1 MPSGL
6 KHRAALASN
15 TRARGTPI
23 PRGVQGIAS
32 NLDDLTLRGEK
43 WKDAI
48 GDALAEGTLI
58 RKIVGATE
66 LTMDV
71 HDPGRHLLRH
81 PLMNEAHEVKLDGL
95 TFGFVKAASEGKDA
109 PMGLTYEPGLVV
121 DLRAIMGPHKAARA
135 KQTRAEFCQRRVYEV
150 DPRPK
155 FVCPELHVKQPVA
168 SAREAA
174 EAEERRDQERGKG
187 IGDDH
192 PAKLTV
198 KGNPASPAQRELGER
213 ALAIAE
219 EDSAP
224 EKVILS
230 LIESLIVETEM
241 GALDPANPLQ
251 ATPASKSGSTESDI
265 HRYLTGG
272 WGVDPTGGG
281 AIGYYKANPGKS
293 AGEIAQAIQ
302 GSAFPDRYDAV
313 SAEAQVW
320 LGAHGGTG
328 ITSVEFKKYE
338 FRQTKDESNWKV
350 INRLAGEV
358 NWRCFESAGV
368 IYFMTDDDLLESRVR
383 FGINDST
390 PSVVDTSFDLD
401 IGKDAD
407 EMTVEAY
414 ARPWAAPPGSV
425 VSVGRHG
432 PADGLWLVERIEAP
446 LARRNSLCKITLK
459 RPTEPKP
466 EPAPKSETRRL
477 GGGGGGTGES
487 LSGVP
492 IPIAKMIAEIERI
505 DEIAPSYVWGG
516 NHVAGAPPASGHY
529 DCSSFVSRILY
540 VGGLTDHTAA
550 SPELMTW
557 GIAGAGE
564 WLTIHSNSQ
573 HVFGEIR
580 TPSGWRTFQT
590 STSNPNSAPGWTPQR
605 TDQGAF
611 DTRHWKGL

>member
-6 KHRAALASN
+6 KHRPAISAGS
-15 TRARGTPI
+15 RAGGAPEPGR
-23 PRGVQGIAS
+23 VQGIAS
-32 NLDDLTLRGEK
+32 NLDDLDLRGEK
-43 WKDAI
+43 WKVAI
-48 GDALAEGTLI
+48 GDALSEGTLI
-58 RKIVGATE
+58 RKIRGATE
-66 LTMDV
+66 LSMSV
-71 HDPGRHLLRH
+71 HDPGRHLLRQ
-81 PLMNEAHEVKLDGL
+81 PLMQEKHEVKLDGL
-95 TFGFVKAASEGKDA
+95 TFGFVKAQSEGKDA
-109 PMGLTYEPGLVV
+109 PMSLTYEPSLVV
-121 DLRAIMGPHKAARA
+121 ALRDIMGPHKAARA
-135 KQTRAEFCQRRVYEV
+135 TQTRAEFAQRRVFEV

-155 FVCPELHVKQPVA
+155 FVCPELHVKQPVE

-174 EAEERRDQERGKG
+174 ELEARHDEERSKG

-198 KGNPASPAQRELGER
+198 KGNTASPAQRELGER
-213 ALAIAE
+213 ALGIAS

-224 EKVILS
+224 EKVMLS
-230 LIESLIVETEM
+230 LIEALIVETEM
-241 GALDPANPLQ
+241 GAADPSNPLQ
-251 ATPASKSGSTESDI
+251 ATPASKSGSTEQDI

-281 AIGYYKANPGKS
+281 AIGYFKQNPGAS

-302 GSAFPDRYDAV
+302 GSAYPDRYDQVGKEAAV
-313 SAEAQVW
+313 W
-320 LGAHGGTG
+320 TGAHGGSG
-328 ITSVEFKKYE
+328 VTSVEFKKYE
-338 FRQTKDESNWKV
+338 FRQPRDESNWTA

-390 PSVVDTSFDLD
+390 PSVVDTTFDLD

-414 ARPWAAPPGSV
+414 AKPWAAPPGSV
-425 VSVGRHG
+425 VAVGDHG

-459 RPTEPKP
+459 RPTEPKA
-466 EPAPKSETRRL
+466 EPAPKSERHQIGGAGGA
-477 GGGGGGTGES
+477 GGGAGEAS
-487 LSGVP
+487 SP
-492 IPIAKMIAEIERI
+492 TARMIDEIERI
-505 DEIAPSYVWGG
+505 DAIAPSYVWGG
-516 NHVAGAPPASGHY
+516 NHVAGPPPASGHY

-540 VGGLTDHTAA
+540 VGGLIDHTAA

-557 GIAGAGE
+557 GVAGVGNE
-564 WLTIHSNSQ
+564 LTIYANSQ
-573 HVFGEIR
+573 HVFGEIL

-590 STSNPNSAPGWTPQR
+590 STSNPNSAPGWTPKR

-611 DTRHWKGL
+611 DARHWKGL

>member
-1 MPSGL
+1 M
-6 KHRAALASN
+6 
-15 TRARGTPI
+15 

-66 LTMDV
+66 LTMEV

-81 PLMNEAHEVKLDGL
+81 PLMNEAHEVALDGL
-95 TFGFVKAASEGKDA
+95 HFGFVKAQSEGKDA
-109 PMGLTYEPGLVV
+109 PMGLTYEPRLVV
-121 DLRAIMGPHKAARA
+121 ALRDILGPHKAARA

-187 IGDDH
+187 IGDEH

-198 KGNPASPAQRELGER
+198 KGAAASPAQRELGER

-224 EKVILS
+224 EKVMLS
-230 LIESLIVETEM
+230 LIEALIVEAEM
-241 GALDPANPLQ
+241 GATDPGNPLQ
-251 ATPASKSGSTESDI
+251 ATPSSKSGSTEQDI

-302 GSAFPDRYDAV
+302 GSAYPGRYDEV

-320 LGAHGGTG
+320 LGAHGGAG
-328 ITSVEFKKYE
+328 VTSVEFKKYE
-338 FRQTKDESNWKV
+338 FRQTKEESNWKV

-425 VSVGRHG
+425 VNVTRHG

-466 EPAPKSETRRL
+466 EPAPKSEKRRL
-477 GGGGGGTGES
+477 GGASGSGTAGGVGGMGRLEGTPEEIVNQVVDYAHANGFPAVTRETVRAANAAHSTLTSSGSVSDHKGPPNIAWAADISNGETTPEETHLAAAVAKAFS
-487 LSGVP
+487 IPWDGSGL
-492 IPIAKMIAEIERI
+492 IT
-505 DEIAPSYVWGG
+505 
-516 NHVAGAPPASGHY
+516 HVAGGYQLQLIYKAPEHY
-529 DCSSFVSRILY
+529 D
-540 VGGLTDHTAA
+540 
-550 SPELMTW
+550 
-557 GIAGAGE
+557 
-564 WLTIHSNSQ
+564 
-573 HVFGEIR
+573 HVHFGC
-580 TPSGWRTFQT
+580 
-590 STSNPNSAPGWTPQR
+590 
-605 TDQGAF
+605 
-611 DTRHWKGL
+611 HVL